1 MDFRIEAACGSSVG
15 KVRSNNEDNF
25 LFDGTCLPEKN
36 SGQLPPL
43 YLYGTFEGSVTMAV
57 FDGMGGMDH
66 GEAASATAA
75 ESVKRLLEQMEI
87 PSPEALE
94 DICLQANRAVWQ
106 KAAELGTQRMGSTLA
121 MLCFDGAHVY
131 AVNVGDSRI
140 FGLRDD
146 RLVQIS
152 QDHTDEAYM
161 KAKGIVGRKPRLT
174 QYMGIDPGEVR
185 LEPYVTRGGV
195 QTGDTYL
202 ICSDGLTDMLDEA
215 AIRALLAD
223 SGTAA
228 ACVERLISAALEQG
242 GRDNVTV
249 TVCRVL
255 EQTNSERME
264 ENDRNASQ
272 SPVARLGGLGA
283 SWGRKLW
290 SGIQDSAK
298 HIRRN

>member
-15 KVRSNNEDNF
+15 RVRSNNEDNF
-25 LFDGTCLPEKN
+25 LFNGTCLPEKN

-43 YLYGTFEGSVTMAV
+43 NLYGAFEGSVTMAV

-66 GEAASATAA
+66 GEAASVTAA
-75 ESVKRLLEQMEI
+75 EGVKRLLEQMDA

-106 KAAELGTQRMGSTLA
+106 KATDLGTDRMGTTLA
-121 MLCFDGAHVY
+121 MLSFADDRVY

-140 FGLRDD
+140 FGLRGD

-174 QYMGIDPGEVR
+174 QYMGMDPGEVR
-185 LEPYVTRGGV
+185 LEPYVTRGNL
-195 QTGDTYL
+195 QTGDIYL
-202 ICSDGLTDMLDEA
+202 ICSDGLTDMLDEET
-215 AIRALLAD
+215 IGQLLAV
-223 SGTAA
+223 SGTAS
-228 ACVERLISAALEQG
+228 ACVENLISAALERG

-249 TVCRVL
+249 IVCRIL
-255 EQTNSERME
+255 EQTKSERME

-272 SPVARLGGLGA
+272 SPVARLGDLGA

-290 SGIQDSAK
+290 SGIQDTAK

>member
-1 MDFRIEAACGSSVG
+1 MDYRIEAACGSSVG

-25 LFDGTCLPEKN
+25 LFDGTSLPKEN
-36 SGQLPPL
+36 RGQLPPL
-43 YLYGTFEGSVTMAV
+43 KLYGEFPDSVSMAV

-75 ESVKRLLEQMEI
+75 ESVKRLLEQMEK

-106 KAAELGTQRMGSTLA
+106 KAVELGTERMGTTLA
-121 MLCFDGAHVY
+121 MLCFEKTHVY
-131 AVNVGDSRI
+131 AINVGDSRI
-140 FGLRDD
+140 FGLRGE

-152 QDHTDEAYM
+152 RDHTDEAYM

-185 LEPYVTRGGV
+185 LEPYITKGSV
-195 QTGDTYL
+195 QTGDIYL
-202 ICSDGLTDMLDEA
+202 ICSDGLTDMLDEDT
-215 AIRALLAD
+215 ICQILAV

-228 ACVERLISAALEQG
+228 ACVEGLIGAALEQG

-249 TVCRVL
+249 TVCRIL

-290 SGIQDSAK
+290 SSIQDTAK

>member
-25 LFDGTCLPEKN
+25 LFDGTCLAEKN

-43 YLYGTFEGSVTMAV
+43 NLYGDFAHSVSMAV

-66 GEAASATAA
+66 GEAASATVA
-75 ESVKRLLEQMEI
+75 ESVKQLLERLET
-87 PSPEALE
+87 PSPEGLE
-94 DICLQANRAVWQ
+94 DICLEANRAVWQ
-106 KAAELGTQRMGSTLA
+106 KAVELGTDRMGTTLA
-121 MLCFDGAHVY
+121 MLCFEKGHVY

-140 FGLRDD
+140 FGLRGE
-146 RLVQIS
+146 RLVRIS
-152 QDHTDEAYM
+152 RDHTDEAYM

-174 QYMGIDPGEVR
+174 QYMGMDPGEVR
-185 LEPYVTRGGV
+185 VEPHIIRGTV
-195 QTGDTYL
+195 QSGDTYL
-202 ICSDGLTDMLDEA
+202 ICSDGLTDMLDEEM
-215 AIRALLAD
+215 ISQLLAV
-223 SGTAA
+223 SGTAS
-228 ACVERLISAALEQG
+228 ACVENLISAALERG

-249 TVCRVL
+249 IVCRIL

-272 SPVARLGGLGA
+272 SPVARLGDLGV

-290 SGIQDSAK
+290 SGIQDTAK

>member
-1 MDFRIEAACGSSVG
+1 MNYQIEAACGSSVG
-15 KVRSNNEDNF
+15 KVRSKNEDNF
-25 LFDGTCLPEKN
+25 LFDGTSLPEKN

-43 YLYGTFEGSVTMAV
+43 NLYGEFPGSVSVAV
-57 FDGMGGMDH
+57 FDGMGGMAH
-66 GEAASATAA
+66 GEAASAPAA
-75 ESVKRLLEQMEI
+75 ESVKRLLEQMDA
-87 PSPEALE
+87 PSPEVLE

-106 KAAELGTQRMGSTLA
+106 KAVELGTERMGTTLA
-121 MLCFDGAHVY
+121 MLCFEKEHVY

-140 FGLRDD
+140 FGLRGE
-146 RLVQIS
+146 RLMQIS
-152 QDHTDEAYM
+152 RDHTDEAYM

-185 LEPYVTRGGV
+185 LEPYITRGSV

-202 ICSDGLTDMLDEA
+202 ICSDGLTDMLDEET
-215 AIRALLAD
+215 ICQLLTV

-228 ACVERLISAALEQG
+228 ACVESLISAALKRG
-242 GRDNVTV
+242 GHDNVTV
-249 TVCRVL
+249 IVCRVL

-272 SPVARLGGLGA
+272 SPVARLGDIGV

>member
-15 KVRSNNEDNF
+15 RVRHNNEDNF

-121 MLCFDGAHVY
+121 MLCFDRAHVY

>member
-25 LFDGTCLPEKN
+25 LFDGTSLPEKN

-43 YLYGTFEGSVTMAV
+43 KLYGEFPDSVSMAV

-66 GEAASATAA
+66 GEAASVTAA
-75 ESVKRLLEQMEI
+75 ESVKRLLAQMDA

-106 KAAELGTQRMGSTLA
+106 KALTLGTDRMGTTLA
-121 MLCFDGAHVY
+121 MLSFADDHVH

-140 FGLRDD
+140 FGLRGD

-174 QYMGIDPGEVR
+174 QYLGIDPGEVR
-185 LEPYVTRGGV
+185 LEPYVTRGNV

-202 ICSDGLTDMLDEA
+202 ICSDGLTDMLDEKT
-215 AIRALLAD
+215 IGQLLAV
-223 SGTAA
+223 SGTAS
-228 ACVERLISAALEQG
+228 ACVENLISAALERG

-249 TVCRVL
+249 IVCRIL
-255 EQTNSERME
+255 EQTKSERME

-272 SPVARLGGLGA
+272 SPVARLGDLGA

-290 SGIQDSAK
+290 SGIQDTAK